1 MRRRTKCSISVTMA
15 LLAALSVAV
24 PARADVSPPNCKD
37 NRADPGI
44 GRDVLL
50 ARPGDTV
57 NFTMALRNTGVAG
70 DSPCDVTVTT
80 PLVFTLPDHTGS
92 PVGAATTILPA
103 GSLITAGSVYPQ
115 QSFPW
120 V

>member
-1 MRRRTKCSISVTMA
+1 MGRTRFSVAVTMA
-15 LLAALSVAV
+15 LMVALSVAV
-24 PARADVSPPNCKD
+24 PARADVSPQGCKD

-44 GRDVLL
+44 GRDVVL

-57 NFTMALRNTGVAG
+57 NFTLALRNTGAAG
-70 DSPCDVTVTT
+70 DSPCDVTTTT
-80 PLVFTLPDHTGS
+80 PLVITLPDHTGS
-92 PVGAATTILPA
+92 PAGAAFTVLPTN
-103 GSLITAGSVYPQ
+103 SLIAAGSVYPK